1 VRAGNCGSLSRSRGR
16 CGLRRPNGRA
26 AVAVQL
32 RRHRS
37 TPGVSLTGWRTS
49 TAPRPNS
56 PEFKRRRAGVRP
68 AKRCVSDPGPDMNAQ
83 LLKKLFRAIG
93 EGKEPAL
100 NKVALEIVKD
110 ERRRGHE
117 RLAGELEKVLGE
129 GRRSA
134 LHGRRD
140 DSVQELRPLSAA
152 RELLVSLTSPDKLAH
167 HMVLASE
174 VEARFQRIENEF
186 AARER
191 LAV

>member
-1 VRAGNCGSLSRSRGR
+1 
-16 CGLRRPNGRA
+16 
-26 AVAVQL
+26 
-32 RRHRS
+32 
-37 TPGVSLTGWRTS
+37 
-49 TAPRPNS
+49 
-56 PEFKRRRAGVRP
+56 
-68 AKRCVSDPGPDMNAQ
+68 
-83 LLKKLFRAIG
+83 KKLFRAIG

-117 RLAGELEKVLGE
+117 RLAGELEKVLE
-129 GRRSA
+129 ERRRSA
-134 LHGRRD
+134 SHERRD
-140 DSVQELRPLSAA
+140 DSVRELRPLSAA

-191 LAV
+191 LAVHGLHPRRRVLLYGPPGCGKTLGASRLAWTTGMP